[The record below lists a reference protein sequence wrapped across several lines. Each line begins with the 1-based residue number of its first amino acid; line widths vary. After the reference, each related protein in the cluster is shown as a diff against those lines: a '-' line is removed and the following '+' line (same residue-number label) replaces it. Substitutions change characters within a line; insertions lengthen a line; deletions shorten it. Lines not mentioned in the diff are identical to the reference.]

1 MLIPCGRAQKV
12 NQRTMIVN
20 KWTNSKGGKMLPEEF
35 SKEMWDCWRDVAVA
49 YSAFAKNMGVD
60 TSELYVVDALW
71 DEPEG
76 LSQRSICEMCDMGK
90 QTVSA
95 ICKRLAARDVV
106 VARASEVDKRER
118 IMALTAEGREQW
130 RPPVERMR
138 ELELK
143 AAAAISPEEGE
154 LFVKVVRLYAKT
166 FQEGVQQ

>member
-1 MLIPCGRAQKV
+1 ML
-12 NQRTMIVN
+12 
-20 KWTNSKGGKMLPEEF
+20 SEEF
-35 SKEMWDCWRDVAVA
+35 SKEMWDCWRDVSVA
-49 YSAFAKNMGVD
+49 YGTFAKKMGVD

-76 LSQRSICEMCDMGK
+76 LSQRSICEVCDMDK
-90 QTVSA
+90 QTISA

-106 VARASEVDKRER
+106 VAHAGQADKRER
-118 IMALTAEGREQW
+118 IMALTEEGREQW
-130 RPPVERMR
+130 RLPVERMR

-143 AAAAISPEEGE
+143 AAAAISPEGAE

>member
-1 MLIPCGRAQKV
+1 
-12 NQRTMIVN
+12 
-20 KWTNSKGGKMLPEEF
+20 MLPEEF
-35 SKEMWDCWRDVAVA
+35 SKEMWECWRDVAVA

-76 LSQRSICEMCDMGK
+76 CSQRAICELCDMGK

-106 VARASEVDKRER
+106 VGRASEGDKRER
-118 IMALTAEGREQW
+118 IMALTDEGREQW
-130 RPPVERMR
+130 RLPVERMR

-143 AAAAISPEEGE
+143 AAAAISPEEAE
-154 LFVKVVRLYAKT
+154 LVVKGGRLYAKT
-166 FQEGVQQ
+166 VQEGVQQ